1 MNAPRRL
8 IDDPDAN
15 SDLRDVV
22 RQAPAARS
30 LDVVTRRRLGARVA
44 RASAVPAVAAGW
56 LFVKSAAAALAVVV
70 GTGTVLVSTGVVNW
84 SPSSVPAESSKPALA
99 PAPRPRALPA
109 VAPVVVES
117 AAPAVPEPPEPAIA
131 APVAPVP
138 SSVASASATLS
149 AEAALL
155 ERARTEMR
163 RDAGLALAIA
173 DEHRARFPKGQ
184 LTSERLLIQ
193 IEALHRLHRDDEARA
208 LAGRLLGGQSTGLYA
223 ERVRALLGE
232 SASP

>member
-1 MNAPRRL
+1 MNAPRRWV
-8 IDDPDAN
+8 DDPEAN
-15 SDLRDVV
+15 ADLRDVV
-22 RQAPAARS
+22 RQAPRARS
-30 LDVVTRRRLGARVA
+30 LDVTTRRRLGAKVA

-70 GTGTVLVSTGVVNW
+70 GTGTVLVSTGVVRW
-84 SPSSVPAESSKPALA
+84 SPPAAPTQAQPPSKPSPKPHVTPPVPAVVEFSSPVVAE
-99 PAPRPRALPA
+99 PTPPA
-109 VAPVVVES
+109 VT
-117 AAPAVPEPPEPAIA
+117 AAPAVPPP
-131 APVAPVP
+131 P
-138 SSVASASATLS
+138 SAASAAATLS

-173 DEHRARFPKGQ
+173 DEHRARYPKGQ

-193 IEALHRLHRDDEARA
+193 IEALHRLHRDDEART
-208 LAGRLLGGQSTGLYA
+208 LARRLLGGQSTGLYA

-232 SASP
+232 SVSP

>member
-1 MNAPRRL
+1 MNEPRRWV
-8 IDDPDAN
+8 DDPEA
-15 SDLRDVV
+15 SADLRDVV
-22 RQAPAARS
+22 RQAPSARS
-30 LDVVTRRRLGARVA
+30 LDVTTRRRLGAKVA

-70 GTGTVLVSTGVVNW
+70 GTGTVLVSTGVVRW
-84 SPSSVPAESSKPALA
+84 SAPPAPTPAQPPSKPSPSPHVVPT
-99 PAPRPRALPA
+99 
-109 VAPVVVES
+109 APVVVES
-117 AAPAVPEPPEPAIA
+117 PLPVVPEPPAPVVTA
-131 APVAPVP
+131 APAAPPQP
-138 SSVASASATLS
+138 SASSASATLS

-163 RDAGLALAIA
+163 HDAGLALAIA
-173 DEHRARFPKGQ
+173 DEHRVRYPKGQ

-208 LAGRLLGGQSTGLYA
+208 LARRLLGGQSTGLYA
-223 ERVRALLGE
+223 ERVRTLLGE

>member
-1 MNAPRRL
+1 
-8 IDDPDAN
+8 
-15 SDLRDVV
+15 V

-30 LDVVTRRRLGARVA
+30 LDVATRRRLGAKVA
-44 RASAVPAVAAGW
+44 RASAIPAVAAGW

-70 GTGTVLVSTGVVNW
+70 GTGTVLVSTGVVSW
-84 SPSSVPAESSKPALA
+84 SRSSEPAQPQ
-99 PAPRPRALPA
+99 PAPQAAPQPR
-109 VAPVVVES
+109 VAPHTPPVIESPAPSAPEPPAAVVT
-117 AAPAVPEPPEPAIA
+117 AAPAVPPP
-131 APVAPVP
+131 P
-138 SSVASASATLS
+138 SAASAAATLS

-163 RDAGLALAIA
+163 RDASMALAIA
-173 DEHRARFPKGQ
+173 DEHRARYPKGQ

-208 LAGRLLGGQSTGLYA
+208 LARRLLGGQSTGLYA

-232 SASP
+232 SAGP